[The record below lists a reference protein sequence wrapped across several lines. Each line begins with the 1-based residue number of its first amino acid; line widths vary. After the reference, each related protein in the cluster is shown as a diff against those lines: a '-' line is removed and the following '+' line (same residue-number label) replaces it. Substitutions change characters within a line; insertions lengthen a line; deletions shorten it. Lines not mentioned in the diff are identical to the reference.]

1 MFHLETRA
9 ALQGDNLAETWHSS
23 MASKLITPR
32 GMNTSIVLDRFMPFK
47 RDSAR
52 RIDRVIDY
60 FGETRPTRA
69 PRGESSRGLFVVR
82 GLHSRS
88 RTESGVSVIVS
99 LSART
104 R

>member
-1 MFHLETRA
+1 ML
-9 ALQGDNLAETWHSS
+9 
-23 MASKLITPR
+23 
-32 GMNTSIVLDRFMPFK
+32 VLDRFTPFK

-60 FGETRPTRA
+60 FGEPLRSRARPDDRGPVVFA
-69 PRGESSRGLFVVR
+69 FRPLQPRR
-82 GLHSRS
+82 
-88 RTESGVSVIVS
+88 RTESGVSVTVS

>member
-1 MFHLETRA
+1 
-9 ALQGDNLAETWHSS
+9 
-23 MASKLITPR
+23 MAPKLSAFA
-32 GMNTSIVLDRFMPFK
+32 GMNTRVGLDRFMPFK

-60 FGETRPTRA
+60 FGEARPSFGRRGRRNRA
-69 PRGESSRGLFVVR
+69 LFVVR
-82 GLHSRS
+82 ALQPRS
-88 RTESGVSVIVS
+88 RTESGVSVTVS

>member
-1 MFHLETRA
+1 MDTRV
-9 ALQGDNLAETWHSS
+9 
-23 MASKLITPR
+23 
-32 GMNTSIVLDRFMPFK
+32 VLGRFTPFK

-60 FGETRPTRA
+60 FGEALPGRALGGRARP
-69 PRGESSRGLFVVR
+69 SLYLVR
-82 GLHSRS
+82 PLQPRS
-88 RTESGVSVIVS
+88 RTESGVSVTSS

>member
-1 MFHLETRA
+1 
-9 ALQGDNLAETWHSS
+9 
-23 MASKLITPR
+23 MASKLSALAS
-32 GMNTSIVLDRFMPFK
+32 MNTRVMLGRFTPFK

-60 FGETRPTRA
+60 FGEARPGRERGGS
-69 PRGESSRGLFVVR
+69 PRPALYLV
-82 GLHSRS
+82 HPPQPRS
-88 RTESGVSVIVS
+88 RTESGVSVTIS

>member
-1 MFHLETRA
+1 
-9 ALQGDNLAETWHSS
+9 
-23 MASKLITPR
+23 
-32 GMNTSIVLDRFMPFK
+32 MNTRVVRERFTPFK

-60 FGETRPTRA
+60 FGETRGRWPAIYLVGGTQW
-69 PRGESSRGLFVVR
+69 
-82 GLHSRS
+82 RS
-88 RTESGVSVIVS
+88 RTESGVSKTMS

>member
-1 MFHLETRA
+1 
-9 ALQGDNLAETWHSS
+9 
-23 MASKLITPR
+23 MAPKLSASD
-32 GMNTSIVLDRFMPFK
+32 GMNTRGMLERFTPFK

-60 FGETRPTRA
+60 FGETASTGG
-69 PRGESSRGLFVVR
+69 PRGRRSRRALFVVR
-82 GLHSRS
+82 ASQLESLPQPRR

-99 LSART
+99 LSSRT

>member
-1 MFHLETRA
+1 
-9 ALQGDNLAETWHSS
+9 
-23 MASKLITPR
+23 
-32 GMNTSIVLDRFMPFK
+32 MNTTVVLDRFTPFK

-60 FGETRPTRA
+60 FGETQSDRVRRGRRSRA
-69 PRGESSRGLFVVR
+69 LFVVR
-82 GLHSRS
+82 ALQPRS

>member
-1 MFHLETRA
+1 
-9 ALQGDNLAETWHSS
+9 
-23 MASKLITPR
+23 
-32 GMNTSIVLDRFMPFK
+32 MNTRVVLDRYTPFK

-60 FGETRPTRA
+60 FGEPLWSRARRDDRRRVVFEIRPLQ
-69 PRGESSRGLFVVR
+69 PRR
-82 GLHSRS
+82 
-88 RTESGVSVIVS
+88 RTESGVSVTVS

>member
-1 MFHLETRA
+1 MV
-9 ALQGDNLAETWHSS
+9 
-23 MASKLITPR
+23 
-32 GMNTSIVLDRFMPFK
+32 VLDRFTPFK

-52 RIDRVIDY
+52 RIDGLIDY
-60 FGETRPTRA
+60 FGEPLRSRVRRDERSRVVFEIRPLQAR
-69 PRGESSRGLFVVR
+69 R
-82 GLHSRS
+82 

>member
-1 MFHLETRA
+1 
-9 ALQGDNLAETWHSS
+9 
-23 MASKLITPR
+23 MAPKLSAFV
-32 GMNTSIVLDRFMPFK
+32 GMNTRVMLERFTPFK

-60 FGETRPTRA
+60 FGEAPSMRG
-69 PRGESSRGLFVVR
+69 PRGDGSRRALFLIPR
-82 GLHSRS
+82 PQLRS

-99 LSART
+99 LSARS

>member
-1 MFHLETRA
+1 MRVTPRP
-9 ALQGDNLAETWHSS
+9 QPRGNLALASV
-23 MASKLITPR
+23 ASKLSPPG
-32 GMNTSIVLDRFMPFK
+32 GMNTRVMLRRFTPFK

-60 FGETRPTRA
+60 FGEARPGRA
-69 PRGESSRGLFVVR
+69 RGGGPRPALYLVR
-82 GLHSRS
+82 PVQPRS
-88 RTESGVSVIVS
+88 RTESGVSVTIS

>member
-1 MFHLETRA
+1 MDT
-9 ALQGDNLAETWHSS
+9 T
-23 MASKLITPR
+23 
-32 GMNTSIVLDRFMPFK
+32 IVLDRFMPFK

-69 PRGESSRGLFVVR
+69 PRGGLFVVR
-82 GLHSRS
+82 GLQSRS

>member
-1 MFHLETRA
+1 
-9 ALQGDNLAETWHSS
+9 
-23 MASKLITPR
+23 
-32 GMNTSIVLDRFMPFK
+32 MNTTLVLDRFTPFK

-60 FGETRPTRA
+60 FGEVKPNRA
-69 PRGESSRGLFVVR
+69 RGGGRSRALFVV
-82 GLHSRS
+82 GAPQPRS
-88 RTESGVSVIVS
+88 LTESGVSVTVS